1 MMSDIEVVIGE
12 GSVTIRRS
20 GRSAPIV
27 AQILGLDRN
36 PEGELTRLWLDRLV
50 HRPGEVWTGAWS
62 VRGAVSS
69 IVERVGI
76 GAVGAIERTP
86 ELP

>member
-1 MMSDIEVVIGE
+1 MSDSEVVIGD

-27 AQILGLDRN
+27 AQVLGLDRS
-36 PEGELTRLWLDRLV
+36 PDGEVTRIWLDRLV
-50 HRPGEVWTGAWS
+50 HRPGEEWTGDWS

-69 IVERVGI
+69 IIERVGI
-76 GAVGAIERTP
+76 GAVDAFGHPP
-86 ELP
+86 ESP

>member
-1 MMSDIEVVIGE
+1 MSDIEVVIGE

-27 AQILGLDRN
+27 AQVLGLDRN
-36 PEGELTRLWLDRLV
+36 PDGEVTRLWLDRLV
-50 HRPGEVWTGAWS
+50 HRPGEAWTGAWS

-69 IVERVGI
+69 IIERVGI
-76 GAVGAIERTP
+76 GAVGSFRHPP
-86 ELP
+86 ESP

>member
-1 MMSDIEVVIGE
+1 MSDIEVSLGD

-27 AQILGLDRN
+27 AHVLGLDRS
-36 PEGELTRLWLDRLV
+36 PDGEVTCIWLDRLV
-50 HRPGEVWTGAWS
+50 HRPGEAWTGDWS

-69 IVERVGI
+69 SVERNRI
-76 GAVGAIERTP
+76 GPVGALDRAP
-86 ELP
+86 ESP

>member
-1 MMSDIEVVIGE
+1 MRDIEVVIGE

-27 AQILGLDRN
+27 ARVLGIDRN
-36 PEGELTRLWLDRLV
+36 PDGEVIRLWLDRLV
-50 HRPGEVWTGAWS
+50 HRPGEDWTGAWS

-76 GAVGAIERTP
+76 GPAGAFDRPP
-86 ELP
+86 ESP

>member
-27 AQILGLDRN
+27 AQVLALDRN
-36 PEGELTRLWLDRLV
+36 PDGEVIRIWLDRLV
-50 HRPGEVWTGAWS
+50 HRPGEAWTGDWS

-76 GAVGAIERTP
+76 GPVGAFKRP
-86 ELP
+86 PAAP

>member
-1 MMSDIEVVIGE
+1 MMSDIEIVIGD

-27 AQILGLDRN
+27 AQVLGLDRN
-36 PEGELTRLWLDRLV
+36 PEGEVIRLWLDRLV
-50 HRPGEVWTGAWS
+50 HRPGEDWTGDWS

-76 GAVGAIERTP
+76 GAGDAFRRPP
-86 ELP
+86 ESP

>member
-1 MMSDIEVVIGE
+1 MRDIEVVIGD

-27 AQILGLDRN
+27 AQVLGIDRD
-36 PEGELTRLWLDRLV
+36 PDGEVIRLWLDRLV
-50 HRPGEVWTGAWS
+50 HRPGEAWTGAWS

-69 IVERVGI
+69 IIERVRI
-76 GAVGAIERTP
+76 GTAGALDRPP
-86 ELP
+86 ESP

>member
-1 MMSDIEVVIGE
+1 MGD

-27 AQILGLDRN
+27 ARVLGLDRN
-36 PEGELTRLWLDRLV
+36 PEGDVIRLWLDRLV
-50 HRPGEVWTGAWS
+50 HRPGEEWTGDWS

-69 IVERVGI
+69 I
-76 GAVGAIERTP
+76 IERHRTGTVDAFDHP
-86 ELP
+86 RESP

>member
-1 MMSDIEVVIGE
+1 MSDIEVVIGD

-27 AQILGLDRN
+27 ARVLGLDRN
-36 PEGELTRLWLDRLV
+36 PEGEVTRLWLDRLV
-50 HRPGEVWTGAWS
+50 HRPGETWSGAWS

-76 GAVGAIERTP
+76 GAVGAFGHPP
-86 ELP
+86 ESP

>member
-1 MMSDIEVVIGE
+1 MMSDIEVVIGD

-27 AQILGLDRN
+27 AQVLGLERN
-36 PEGELTRLWLDRLV
+36 PDGEVTRIWLVRLV
-50 HRPGEVWTGAWS
+50 HRPGEEWTGDWS

-69 IVERVGI
+69 IIERSRV
-76 GAVGAIERTP
+76 GAVGAFGHPTESP
-86 ELP
+86 

>member
-1 MMSDIEVVIGE
+1 MMSDIEVVIGD

-27 AQILGLDRN
+27 AQVLGLDRS
-36 PEGELTRLWLDRLV
+36 PDGEVTCIWLDRLV
-50 HRPGEVWTGAWS
+50 HRPGEEWTGDWS

-69 IVERVGI
+69 IIERSRV
-76 GAVGAIERTP
+76 GAVGAFDRSP
-86 ELP
+86 ESP